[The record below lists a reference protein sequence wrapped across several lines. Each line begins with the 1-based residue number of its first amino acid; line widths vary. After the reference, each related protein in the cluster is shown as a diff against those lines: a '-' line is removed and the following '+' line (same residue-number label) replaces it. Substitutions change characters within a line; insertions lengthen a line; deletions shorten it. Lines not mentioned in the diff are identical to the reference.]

1 MATTW
6 SSTLTDGQRRTYAED
21 GVVHV
26 PGAVDTGLLAGIEVL
41 VDRQLADPGPWVT
54 DTGPEPAAGRLFTTR
69 YLWRSE
75 TAVRSFVFGS
85 GVAELA
91 ATLMGSASARFYF
104 DHLLV
109 KEPGTKSPTPW
120 HQDIGYWPF
129 LGSQI
134 CSVWV
139 ACTGAGV
146 AESALEF
153 VRGSHRWERYF
164 APESFT
170 GESAWTADFVG
181 ERCPDI

>member
-1 MATTW
+1 MLRPRCALGTAPTLREMATTW

-26 PGAVDTGLLAGIEVL
+26 PGVVDADLLAGIEVL

-54 DTGPEPAAGRLFTTR
+54 APGPEP
-69 YLWRSE
+69 
-75 TAVRSFVFGS
+75 AVRSFVFGS

-109 KEPGTKSPTPW
+109 KEPGTESPTPW

-181 ERCPDI
+181 ER